1 MPRFD
6 GAVYIDS
13 PISAAVCQVAP
24 FFRQG
29 VFSDAKTPLFMRRR
43 IGGGFGLTAKL
54 RPGDVKITPVGRSA
68 AGRLPVRRGGA
79 VFYPFN
85 GQGNLHTVANRSYR
99 HVLVLHGESNKR
111 ASARPAARLY
121 DYVCVAGDL
130 AVDRYLAG
138 GIFQRAD
145 VDRGRLIRVGDTF
158 VQSLGGYRADPGC
171 GEAILYAPTW
181 EGYGGAAN
189 DYSTVARGGLDMA
202 EEALRQTCRSC
213 LVIRPHPYLGLLRPG
228 LVRALVNQACRLSAR
243 YRVLFDLQDAN
254 KLVRSAVRL
263 ALMSRQA
270 SAARDGAA
278 AGLGYATGRESLSLC
293 LCDISAM
300 EAICLKARLPHLI
313 LAPHFVVPPMIRDI
327 YARKAVASVEDVRAR
342 LAAYVA
348 HPEEVDAP
356 HRSATFSVS
365 HPDLAASEGAQRIE
379 RLLKIVADNAFWR

>member
-24 FFRQG
+24 FYRQG
-29 VFSDAKTPLFMRRR
+29 VFSDARTPLFMRRR
-43 IGGGFGLTAKL
+43 LGGGFGLAAKL
-54 RPGDVKITPVGRSA
+54 WPGDVSITPVGRGA
-68 AGRLPVRRGGA
+68 AGRLPVHRGGA

-138 GIFQRAD
+138 GIFQQRD
-145 VDRGRLIRVGDTF
+145 VELGRLIRVGDTF
-158 VQSLGGYRADPGC
+158 VQSLGSYRADPAN

-181 EGYGGAAN
+181 EGYGGVTN

-202 EEALRQTCRSC
+202 EEALKQTGRSC
-213 LVIRPHPYLGLLRPG
+213 LVIRPHPYLGLLRPS
-228 LVRALVNQACRLSAR
+228 LVRTLVSQACQLAAR
-243 YRVLFDLQDAN
+243 YKVLFDLGDAN
-254 KLVRSAVRL
+254 MLTRSAVRIAML
-263 ALMSRQA
+263 SRRA
-270 SAARDGAA
+270 PAA
-278 AGLGYATGRESLSLC
+278 AAESGPGMGYASGSESLALC

-313 LAPHFVVPPMIRDI
+313 LAPNFVTPPQIREF
-327 YARKAVASVEDVRAR
+327 YARKAVVNVDDVRSR
-342 LAAYVA
+342 LAAYLA
-348 HPEEVDAP
+348 EPEDVDMP
-356 HRSATFSVS
+356 HRRATFSVS
-365 HPDLAASEGAQRIE
+365 HPDLAAADGAQRID
-379 RLLKIVADNAFWR
+379 RLLKIVADNEFWR